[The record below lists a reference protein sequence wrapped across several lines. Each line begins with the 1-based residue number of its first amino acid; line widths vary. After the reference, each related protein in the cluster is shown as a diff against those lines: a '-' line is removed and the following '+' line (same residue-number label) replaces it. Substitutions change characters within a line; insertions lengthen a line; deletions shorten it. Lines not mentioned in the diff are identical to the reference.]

1 MLALL
6 ALAGCEDETISLDI
20 DAACQPGE
28 CQVAADY
35 GELGDVG
42 GTADAIADTLLF
54 AGIVDDEC
62 GARRVDLSIKL
73 INGRGVFAGGIAPG
87 TYTIAGAER
96 EASTCGA
103 CVRLEVSA
111 MCYFASGGTLVL
123 TSTEVDLAGQLTGA
137 SFRPISCVTDE
148 PLTTDCA
155 SQIDSMSFSETIG
168 GEG

>member
-6 ALAGCEDETISLDI
+6 ALAGCGDERISLDV
-20 DAACQPGE
+20 DAACQVGA
-28 CQVAADY
+28 CQVVADY

-62 GARRVDLSIKL
+62 GERRVSFSIKL

-87 TYTIAGAER
+87 TYSIAGAER
-96 EASTCGA
+96 APETCGA
-103 CVRLEVSA
+103 CIRLEVSA
-111 MCYFASGGTLVL
+111 MCYFASAGTLVL
-123 TSTEVDLAGQLTGA
+123 TSTENDLAGRLTGT
-137 SFRPISCVTDE
+137 SFRPISCATDQ
-148 PLTTDCA
+148 PIAVDCA
-155 SQIDSMSFSETIG
+155 SRIDSMSFSETIG

>member
-20 DAACQPGE
+20 DAACQPGA

-35 GELGDVG
+35 GELGALS
-42 GTADAIADTLLF
+42 GTADAFADQLVW
-54 AGIVDDEC
+54 AGMVDDEC
-62 GARRVDLSIKL
+62 GAHRVHLSIKL

-87 TYTIAGAER
+87 TYAISGAER
-96 EASTCGA
+96 DAETCGA

-111 MCYFASGGTLVL
+111 MCYFASAGTLVL
-123 TSTEVDLAGQLTGA
+123 SSTEVDLVGRLTDA
-137 SFRPISCVTDE
+137 RFRPISCATDQ
-148 PLTTDCA
+148 PITIDCA
-155 SQIDSMSFSETIG
+155 SSIDSMSFSETIG